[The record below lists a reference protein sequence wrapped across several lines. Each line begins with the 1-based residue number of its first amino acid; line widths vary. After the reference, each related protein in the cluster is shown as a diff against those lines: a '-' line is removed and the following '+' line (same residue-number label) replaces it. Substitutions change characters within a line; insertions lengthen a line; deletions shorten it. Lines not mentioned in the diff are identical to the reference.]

1 MNTTRDIAMTN
12 RLRQLRPRDAVL
24 FVAVAAVVAVLGVVI
39 GRELGI
45 GGQATATLEQVSV
58 DSSVAETTAATDI
71 LDGAQKANPD
81 ASETGGGTFR
91 NAGEPPESQDAA
103 SALSLT
109 LSAPDICETDH
120 GFQGW
125 KIGETPVTWKVTGGK
140 GPYTLDIDGETRDA
154 SGAYV
159 GQTGTASVSCAL
171 HTGDV
176 HYEDERDEPYRYLE
190 GEYVVD
196 SGLKAIRAEVTDA
209 KGDTA
214 IATLDVYVILSTEF
228 AQLLLRGHTYRIYG
242 HLITIPEDADF
253 RISELTFNSDG
264 TSTISLELDS
274 ADPAAWITFDTDD
287 FKETHRVIAY
297 QPALADYARSGAD
310 DYSQRDATFDDLA
323 TSVGQLPTTSQSGQ

>member
-1 MNTTRDIAMTN
+1 MTN
-12 RLRQLRPRDAVL
+12 RMRQLRPRDAVL

-58 DSSVAETTAATDI
+58 DSSVAEATAATDI

-125 KIGETPVTWKVTGGK
+125 RIGETPVTWKVTGGK
-140 GPYTLDIDGETRDA
+140 GPYTLAIDDETRDA
-154 SGAYV
+154 SGAYM

-171 HTGDV
+171 HTGEV
-176 HYEDERDEPYRYLE
+176 HYEDEQDEPYRYLR
-190 GEYVVD
+190 GEYMID
-196 SGLKAIRAEVTDA
+196 SGVKTIRGMVTDA
-209 KGDTA
+209 HDNTA
-214 IATLDVYVILSTEF
+214 EATLEVYVILWNGRHEHVM
-228 AQLLLRGHTYRIYG
+228 RGGHTYRVFG
-242 HLITIPEDADF
+242 TLLTIPSGINMRIGDTETADTGHSAFQIYVENSDADVWLDLDGF
-253 RISELTFNSDG
+253 AELSRQVPEILAATNGVDS
-264 TSTISLELDS
+264 STDLNRLFDELID
-274 ADPAAWITFDTDD
+274 
-287 FKETHRVIAY
+287 
-297 QPALADYARSGAD
+297 
-310 DYSQRDATFDDLA
+310 
-323 TSVGQLPTTSQSGQ
+323 SVGNLPTLNFQTE